1 MKQAN
6 HQEKVQNQM
15 KKIDQMKSIAYAY
28 ASNRECVLQE
38 AMYQIML
45 EF

>member
-1 MKQAN
+1 
-6 HQEKVQNQM
+6 M

-28 ASNRECVLQE
+28 ASNRECALQE

-45 EF
+45 EFWIKIAIFQKNVLE